1 MESFVTP
8 IHLLIEID
16 SLRNCNELKKFG
28 VIKYVDEMINIV
40 FLVTCVSKVKEIQG
54 MNLVQRVEV
63 EWRLTLCS

>member
-1 MESFVTP
+1 MKSFVTP

-28 VIKYVDEMINIV
+28 VIKYVDEMVNIV

-54 MNLVQRVEV
+54 MNLVQRIEV
-63 EWRLTLCS
+63 ERRLTLCS